1 MAWVVMVWYEMESG
15 GMGVSLEGWIKRWM
29 GLDGVGVGWNGMG
42 VGWGGIGMVLVL
54 SWRARKISVNRLS
67 SVDARVRFTC
77 VYRTCAFRSPASDQD
92 LPASIAG
99 VNMGEV
105 VTFRWCFRSIICVY
119 MRFYQ
124 KSHSSKQPC
133 K

>member
-54 SWRARKISVNRLS
+54 SWRVRKISVNRLS

-77 VYRTCAFRSPASDQD
+77 VHRTCASRSPASDQSA
-92 LPASIAG
+92 LPGGIYLA
-99 VNMGEV
+99 
-105 VTFRWCFRSIICVY
+105 
-119 MRFYQ
+119 
-124 KSHSSKQPC
+124 
-133 K
+133 